1 MTHRPAPAP
10 VASTAP
16 PITRDDLA
24 VFARWLLGDLRD
36 NTDRAKFAEWLVA
49 RAVGADTTRPRDPW
63 AGWDVVT
70 PDGTTVEV
78 KCTGLLQ
85 SWTSTSPSPPGY
97 QRLITRAPDT
107 PNSTAPAVRAA
118 VYVFGVHTC
127 REATAY
133 NVLDVD
139 QWLFRVVPGHVV
151 AAWGQRTIRLS
162 VLEQRGFPPVTYAE
176 LAGAVAAAARSTEDP
191 GATGAS
197 ARL

>member
-1 MTHRPAPAP
+1 MTSPAAQAPA
-10 VASTAP
+10 ATAP

-24 VFARWLLGDLRD
+24 VFAQWLLGDLRD

-70 PDGTTVEV
+70 PDGTTIEV

-85 SWTSTSPSPPGY
+85 SWTSATPSPPGY
-97 QRLITRAPDT
+97 QRLITRAPGS
-107 PNSTAPAVRAA
+107 PSSAPPAVRAE

-127 REATAY
+127 LEATAY

-151 AAWGQRTIRLS
+151 AAWGQQSIRLS
-162 VLEQRGFPPVTYAE
+162 ELERRGFPPVTYAE
-176 LAGAVAAAARSTEDP
+176 LDGAVAAAAGR
-191 GATGAS
+191 AIVKGAS
-197 ARL
+197 GRP